1 MVDLKFTTAEDY
13 IMDQNIETIK
23 EVLREGIVEVKFTK
37 VNGEERTML
46 ATLNMDLI
54 PIDMLPKQDSD
65 AIVEPSVPNLNV
77 QRVYDVEADGWRS
90 FRWDSLIEWN
100 VA

>member
-1 MVDLKFTTAEDY
+1 MGDLKFTTAEDY
-13 IMDQNIETIK
+13 MMDQQFE
-23 EVLREGIVEVKFTK
+23 EVKTCLHEGIAEIKFVK

-46 ATLNMDLI
+46 ATLNQDLI
-54 PIDMLPKQDSD
+54 PMDLRPTGENERDHSP
-65 AIVEPSVPNLNV
+65 EV